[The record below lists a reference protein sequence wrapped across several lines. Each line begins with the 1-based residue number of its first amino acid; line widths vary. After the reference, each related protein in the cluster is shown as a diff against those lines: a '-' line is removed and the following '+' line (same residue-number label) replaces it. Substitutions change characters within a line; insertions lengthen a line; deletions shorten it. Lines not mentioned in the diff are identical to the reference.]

1 MLLEGKEKSHGFSV
15 FIVNYLHI
23 SNLFLFL
30 LLTLN
35 KLMLAGFLLS
45 FTSINQIERML
56 FDM

>member
-1 MLLEGKEKSHGFSV
+1 MLLQGKEKSHRFSV

-23 SNLFLFL
+23 SHLFLFL

-35 KLMLAGFLLS
+35 KLMLAGFLLN